1 MYMWALLSLCSLA
14 LAAPVSNNDVF
25 TRDEN
30 SMASQF
36 SASKTW
42 DFTGLN
48 AVPSDLLIST
58 DFIGKGDA
66 PLNHKFDKKNV
77 KVEDGFL
84 QLTIPGGQTGKKTIS
99 TAEVATQ
106 FKLRYGS
113 VTTYAILTDVA
124 GSCNGKMIPLALHRL
139 YRG

>member
-1 MYMWALLSLCSLA
+1 MNMYMLALLSLCSLA
-14 LAAPVSNNDVF
+14 LAAPLSNNDVV
-25 TRDEN
+25 TR

-48 AVPSDLLIST
+48 AVPSDLVIST

-77 KVEDGFL
+77 KVQDGFL
-84 QLTIPGGQTGKKTIS
+84 QLTIPGGQAGKKTIS
-99 TAEVATQ
+99 TAEIATQ

-124 GSCNGKMIPLALHRL
+124 GSCNGKLIPLNMRQF
-139 YRG
+139 YRD